1 MKEKLT
7 QEQIESILEDPEK
20 VQEAGIK
27 PKDPWWMI
35 LLKIIAYAL
44 ALLTGGAV
52 VSSCM

>member
-1 MKEKLT
+1 MKELSK
-7 QEQIESILEDPEK
+7 EQIESILEDPEK